1 MTRLFDDPDRFSE
14 DQLRGFAAAYPEHVT
29 VVPGGV
35 VRTRPQAAGRVA
47 VVVGGGSGHYPAF
60 SGLVGE
66 GLAAGAVV
74 GNIFT
79 SPSARQAESVAR
91 AADAGAGVLFSFG
104 NYAGD
109 RMNFGMAQARLRDA
123 GIDTRTVMVTDDVA
137 SAPAGR
143 RHERRGIAGDFTVFK
158 VAGAAA
164 EEGLDLDGVE
174 AAAHHANDRTY
185 SFGIAFDG
193 CTMPGAD
200 APLFTVPEGK
210 MAIGLGIHGEP
221 GVRDADMADAPA
233 IARTLVERLL
243 GERPEGAGRRVAAIL
258 NGLGATKYE
267 ELFLLWGHVA
277 DGLAEAG
284 LTVVRPEVGELVT
297 SLDMA
302 ACSLTLMWLDEDLER
317 WWCAVADAPGFSR
330 LPLPKAPDGPYT
342 EPEAIA
348 KAPVTRGDSASRAAA
363 ADTLAALHALRTA
376 LHDAAEELGRI
387 DAVAGDGDHGRG
399 MTKGVDAAVRA
410 AEEADLLGAGA
421 RSLLSAAADAW
432 ADEAG
437 GTSGVLWGVALRAL
451 AQEFGDTGRADG
463 LRAAAGARAALGA
476 VTSLG
481 GAKPGDKT
489 LVDALVPLVDTFTA
503 GVARGGN
510 PRSVFAEAA
519 AVATDAAAATAAL
532 TPRLGRAR
540 PLAERS
546 VGTPDAGALSL
557 ALCART
563 VAALLGGGEGKGN
576 GNG

>member
-35 VRTRPQAAGRVA
+35 VRTRRPGAGRVA

-66 GLAAGAVV
+66 GLASGAVV

-91 AADAGAGVLFSFG
+91 AADTGGGVLFSFG

-109 RMNFGMAQARLRDA
+109 RMNFGMAQARLREA
-123 GIDTRTVMVTDDVA
+123 GIDTRTVTVTDDVA

-143 RHERRGIAGDFTVFK
+143 RDERRGIAGDFTVFK

-164 EEGLDLDGVE
+164 EEGLGLDGVE
-174 AAAHHANDRTY
+174 AAARHANDRTY

-200 APLFTVPEGK
+200 TPLFTVPEGK

-221 GVRDADMADAPA
+221 GVRDADMAGAPA

-243 GERPEGAGRRVAAIL
+243 AERPEGAGPRVAVIL

-267 ELFLLWGHVA
+267 ELFLLWGHVSDA
-277 DGLAEAG
+277 LAEAG

-302 ACSLTLMWLDEDLER
+302 ACSLTLMWLDTDLER
-317 WWCAVADAPGFSR
+317 WWCAAADAPGFRR
-330 LPLPKAPDGPYT
+330 LPLPEPSERAHVLPGAR
-342 EPEAIA
+342 PEAQ
-348 KAPVTRGDSASRAAA
+348 VTEGDAESRAAS
-363 ADTLAALHALRTA
+363 ADVLAALRALRTA
-376 LHDAAEELGRI
+376 LHEAAPELGRV

-399 MTKGVDAAVRA
+399 MSKGIDAAVRA
-410 AEEADLLGAGA
+410 AEEADSRKAGA

-451 AQEFGDTGRADG
+451 AQELGDTGRADG
-463 LRAAAGARAALGA
+463 VRAAAGARAALDA

-489 LVDALVPLVDTFTA
+489 LVDALAPLVDTFTA
-503 GVARGGN
+503 GVARGGA
-510 PRSVFAEAA
+510 PRTAFADA
-519 AVATDAAAATAAL
+519 AVAATGAAESTAAL

-563 VAALLGGGEGKGN
+563 VAAALGHG
-576 GNG
+576 